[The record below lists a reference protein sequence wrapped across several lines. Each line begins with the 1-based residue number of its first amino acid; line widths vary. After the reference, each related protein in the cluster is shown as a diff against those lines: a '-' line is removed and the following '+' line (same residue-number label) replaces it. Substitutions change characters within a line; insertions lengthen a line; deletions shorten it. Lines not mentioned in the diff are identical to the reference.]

1 MVAATVSARPSKF
14 RVIVNGIKWLCWVV
28 GAKLRSWWP
37 GPPLAPGVSS
47 RVPLPRNNGG
57 YEEKRGGPRPRN
69 TSGTRRTDIPR
80 PCFPSRM
87 SWQLTLASLRFVFV
101 VLSFC
106 HSHVSNPFS
115 FPRNSRISLNFSPLR
130 SFLPIGS
137 VFVGMDTGEVPSTL
151 LQLKNATLFELV

>member
-14 RVIVNGIKWLCWVV
+14 RVIVNGIKWLCLVV

-69 TSGTRRTDIPR
+69 TSGTRRNR
-80 PCFPSRM
+80 HPS
-87 SWQLTLASLRFVFV
+87 QGLASR
-101 VLSFC
+101 
-106 HSHVSNPFS
+106 H
-115 FPRNSRISLNFSPLR
+115 
-130 SFLPIGS
+130 
-137 VFVGMDTGEVPSTL
+137 E
-151 LQLKNATLFELV
+151 